1 VLPAMKSFLYPAHSV
16 TPLLLSSSPDKGFLP
31 PNFYR
36 LELAVIPLWGFYA
49 NLLAQILSQTTS
61 HVLLHYHR
69 LAACQKAPQI
79 ESVVSATTESDSD
92 DREAPPMEKTPSSA
106 SYDVPPV
113 GTTSRKRVAIASIVA
128 GLTVVLTVLGC
139 ILPSYSFDYR
149 GLVGVA
155 IESGMDFG
163 EALKSFSVI
172 STAQNLMDQAR
183 SLGSSADVFGML
195 LFASVLVMTVLVV
208 PVALV
213 GCLLTDRLASGGM
226 RPTGANRLG
235 VAIEILQAWQY
246 TEVYL
251 LSVVLAVWQFSDVST
266 ILCDGLSGLFSM
278 LVSSGVLDP
287 SDAQCFQ
294 AQASLQAAS
303 YLLLGAS
310 IFLYLLSKLTKR
322 EEEAGVGIGDR

>member
-79 ESVVSATTESDSD
+79 EAVVSATTESDSD
-92 DREAPPMEKTPSSA
+92 DREAPSMEETPSSP
-106 SYDVPPV
+106 SHDPV
-113 GTTSRKRVAIASIVA
+113 GTTSRHRVAIASIVA

-149 GLVGVA
+149 GLVGLA

-213 GCLLTDRLASGGM
+213 GSLLTDRLASGGM
-226 RPTGANRLG
+226 RPTRANRLG

-310 IFLYLLSKLTKR
+310 IFLYLLRKLTQR